1 VIFKEA
7 TSSFEA
13 TQNLATPPAQALE
26 QSIVNPDV
34 KQLIFLFL
42 LG

>member
-1 VIFKEA
+1 MFKEA

-13 TQNLATPPAQALE
+13 TQNFAKPPAQAFA
-26 QSIVNPDV
+26 QSIVKPVV
-34 KQLIFLFL
+34 KQLIFIFL